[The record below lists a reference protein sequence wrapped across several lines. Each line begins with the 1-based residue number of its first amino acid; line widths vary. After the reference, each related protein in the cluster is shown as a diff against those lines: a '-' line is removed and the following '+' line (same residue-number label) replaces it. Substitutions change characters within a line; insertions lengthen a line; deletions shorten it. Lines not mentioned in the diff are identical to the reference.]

1 LLFWDIFPKLL
12 FHSIVE
18 QQKMSFGAVL
28 SACLS
33 TLGQFSWPPR
43 TIRTLSNLTLAVGL
57 SIVLGA
63 CGSDDSSSGD
73 SGNANA
79 GNTNND
85 AVVQRFGTRTVR
97 ELNPPSDSAI
107 ESQVIQ
113 SFNDLTLQLL
123 REQADAEPGANTVN
137 SGYSLAIA
145 LAMLQRGT
153 ANGDLNVIQQLLG
166 VTAIEEAALY
176 SAINAIDLDLE
187 SRGND
192 GLELRSA
199 NQLFVQPGFA
209 LENDFLDVMTS
220 EFDAPISEAQFMQA
234 PEAVRQAINDWA
246 ADNTN
251 DLIPELLA
259 QPLPTNTVLALLN
272 ATLLDAKWRQT
283 FTDVDQHVFT
293 NASGQQQ
300 TVAGFAETDNFQF
313 LETDDALSVAI
324 EYEGSQV
331 SLMIIV
337 PNDIETYSAN
347 LTAADISQRHNNS
360 QSALLALTVPNW
372 EIESSIDFTQLPMTS
387 SLVGRM
393 LNMTRMT
400 PEATCCEIT
409 SFKQQAVIEV
419 DKDGT
424 RAAAVTSIGVGVTS
438 VQIPEPRVVSID
450 KPFLYFIRDEPTGTI
465 LFSGRVLGL

>member
-1 LLFWDIFPKLL
+1 
-12 FHSIVE
+12 
-18 QQKMSFGAVL
+18 MSFGAVL

-33 TLGQFSWPPR
+33 TFGQSSRSPR
-43 TIRTLSNLTLAVGL
+43 IIRTLSNLTQAVGL
-57 SIVLGA
+57 SIALAA
-63 CGSDDSSSGD
+63 CSSDSSGPGD
-73 SGNANA
+73 SGNTDA
-79 GNTNND
+79 GNTINSD

-97 ELNPPSDSAI
+97 ELDPQSDSAI

-187 SRGND
+187 SRSND

-234 PEAVRQAINDWA
+234 PEAVRQAINEWA

-347 LTAADISQRHNNS
+347 LTAADISQRHTNS
-360 QSALLALTVPNW
+360 QSAFLALTVPNW

-400 PEATCCEIT
+400 SDATCCEIT

-438 VQIPEPRVVSID
+438 VQFPEPRVVSID

-465 LFSGRVLGL
+465 LFSGRVLDP

>member
-1 LLFWDIFPKLL
+1 
-12 FHSIVE
+12 VE

-28 SACLS
+28 SACLP
-33 TLGQFSWPPR
+33 TFGQFSRPPR

-234 PEAVRQAINDWA
+234 PEAVRQAINEWA

-465 LFSGRVLGL
+465 LFSGRVLSL